1 MYLQI
6 GENIKNRRK
15 ELNITQKELSK
26 GICTQSQISKIEKNE
41 IIPLSNLLISIA
53 NKLDISI
60 DQLVGHKV
68 RSNSIDKLYFDK
80 ILLERDYNTLESIL
94 SHFTRSDLTT
104 EDKIYLNWLE
114 LLVLGN
120 KYDKDISNDLVT
132 LYDEFKNNISIDL
145 SVDILNSIGI
155 CYRKVEQIEK
165 AYNYFSSALDNINK
179 HKPYSTQKIKIMYNM
194 NNILFTLKKWEDL
207 YFSSK
212 DILNLSYTLNNYS
225 VVPEIVYS
233 KTHAKFKLGFELHE
247 EDIEEINFA
256 KFLSVKQNKTEV
268 TDLLNS
274 Y

>member
-6 GENIKNRRK
+6 GKNIKSRRK

-53 NKLDISI
+53 DKLNISI

-68 RSNSIDKLYFDK
+68 KSNSIDKLYFDK

-94 SHFTRSDLTT
+94 SHFTRSDLST
-104 EDKIYLNWLE
+104 EDKVYLNWLD

-120 KYDKDISNDLVT
+120 KYDENITGDLLA
-132 LYDEFKNNISIDL
+132 LYSDFKNDISIDM
-145 SVDILNSIGI
+145 SIDILNSIGI
-155 CYRKVEQIEK
+155 CYRKVELIEQ
-165 AYNYFSSALDNINK
+165 AYSYFGLALEKINR
-179 HKPYSTQKIKIMYNM
+179 HKPYSKQKIKIMYNM
-194 NNILFTLKKWEDL
+194 NNILFVLEKWEDL

-212 DILNLSYTLNNYS
+212 DILNLSYTLDNYS

-233 KTHAKFKLGFELHE
+233 KTHAKFKLGFELNE
-247 EDIEEINFA
+247 EDLEEIRFA
-256 KFLSVKQNKTEV
+256 KFLSIKQNKKEV

-274 Y
+274 